1 MWKYVVIT
9 AAIVIALALQACAP
23 KSQDSCGFVQNV
35 YGERISWKGNLPVTL
50 YLHESV
56 PEDYIVSIEEAAKI
70 WETATGKKL
79 FTIRREKRISGPK
92 TPLKD
97 GQNVIYFMQQGE
109 WEADKLDEQAR
120 TSIYWVGDQM
130 KEADM
135 RINGR
140 YQFYPTATTA
150 VPTEKPNAI
159 NMEALMVHELGHI
172 LGLKHKDADSS
183 VMATFLSNNTDRTK
197 LADSDLSAIS
207 CEY

>member
-9 AAIVIALALQACAP
+9 AAIVIGLAMQACAP
-23 KSQDSCGFVQNV
+23 KEQDSCGFMQNV
-35 YGERISWKGNLPVTL
+35 YGERISWKGRIPIDL
-50 YLHESV
+50 YLHDSV
-56 PEDYIVSIEEAAKI
+56 PEKYIVSMEEAARI
-70 WETATGKKL
+70 WEVAAGKKL
-79 FTIRREKRISGPK
+79 FTIHRDSRISGPK

-97 GQNVIYFMQQGE
+97 GKNIIYFMSAEE
-109 WEADKLDEQAR
+109 WEAEKLEEQAR

-140 YQFYPTATTA
+140 YTFYPTETTA
-150 VPTEKPNAI
+150 ITAEKSNAI
-159 NMEALMVHELGHI
+159 NMEALILHEFGHV
-172 LGLKHKDADSS
+172 LGLKHKDADAS

-197 LADSDLSAIS
+197 LADTDHAALS